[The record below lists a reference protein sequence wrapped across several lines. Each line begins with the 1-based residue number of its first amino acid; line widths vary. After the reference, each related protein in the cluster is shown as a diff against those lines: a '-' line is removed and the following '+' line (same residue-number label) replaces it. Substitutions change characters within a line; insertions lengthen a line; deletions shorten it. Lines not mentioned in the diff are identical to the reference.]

1 MSVKKKLLWITDPW
15 DTLDHPKDTTLRL
28 IEESLKL
35 GIVSYW
41 CDVKS
46 IRFDTD
52 RVVLDARRVEAVSPG
67 RSTSSFRLKATEVFS
82 PRDFTHLFYRTDPPV
97 DLAYL
102 LPLQLLEFA
111 LRGAKKSRLVNPAR
125 VIFSA
130 NEKLEGAAISRLFP
144 RAFVSSNR
152 EKLEAFIRKERKVV
166 LKPLYQ
172 AQSKG
177 VRVLDITLH
186 SPDQISAALL
196 EPTEGFQVPVILQ
209 EFLPEI
215 EKGENRL
222 WFVNGKL
229 LGAVRKK
236 PKAGEVVINM
246 DQGGSVTKT
255 VLNTKEKAAVLQIG
269 RYLKSQGIEWA
280 AVDLIQGKVTD
291 FNFTSPGLIVA
302 MEEVLEKNLAA
313 EILKKTV
320 RN

>member
-1 MSVKKKLLWITDPW
+1 MSGKKKLLWITDPW
-15 DTLDHPKDTTLRL
+15 ETLDHAKDTTLRL
-28 IEESLKL
+28 VEESLKL
-35 GIVSYW
+35 GMVSYW

-52 RVVLDARRVEAVSPG
+52 RVVLDARRVEAVAPG
-67 RSTSSFRLKATEVFS
+67 RSTSSFRLKSTEVLT

-102 LPLQLLEFA
+102 LPLQLVEFA

-125 VIFSA
+125 VIFHA
-130 NEKLEGAAISRLFP
+130 NEKLEGAAVTGLFP

-152 EKLEAFIRKERKVV
+152 EKLESFIQKEKKVV

-177 VRVLDITLH
+177 VRVLDVAQH
-186 SPDQISAALL
+186 SWAQISAALL

-209 EFLPEI
+209 EFLPGI

-229 LGAVRKK
+229 LGAVRKN

-255 VLNTKEKAAVLQIG
+255 ALNAKEKAAVLKIG
-269 RYLKSQGIEWA
+269 RYLKSQDIEWA

-302 MEEVLEKNLAA
+302 MEEILGKNLAA
-313 EILKKTV
+313 EILKKL
-320 RN
+320 R